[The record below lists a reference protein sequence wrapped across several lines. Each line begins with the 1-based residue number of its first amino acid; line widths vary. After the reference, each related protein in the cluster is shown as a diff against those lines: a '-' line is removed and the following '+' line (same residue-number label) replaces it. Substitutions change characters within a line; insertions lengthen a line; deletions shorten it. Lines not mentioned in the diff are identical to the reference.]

1 MTMILETDDMY
12 VESCAYHEAGH
23 IVIAAAQNMPLRQRG
38 IRIDQIGNGLAC
50 YHFTVPDGSSNLGR
64 NGEREKTI
72 RATKAG
78 WLAQRKFYPECRTA
92 GAHFDVDAV
101 RFLLDE
107 MYSLPVWHDA
117 HDELCTEAVALV
129 EKHWDAISKVAQT
142 LWSKEWKHQANA
154 ERRWS
159 LQLREKSMEAS
170 EIISVLRGFDITATV
185 I

>member
-1 MTMILETDDMY
+1 MKLEIEDIY

-23 IVIAAAQNMPLRQRG
+23 IVIAAVQNMPLRQRG
-38 IRIDQIGNGLAC
+38 IRIDQAGNGLAC
-50 YHFTVPDGSSNLGR
+50 YYFKVPDGSSNLGR
-64 NGEREKTI
+64 NEEREKTI

-78 WLAQRKFYPECRTA
+78 FLTQKKFYPECRPA

-101 RFLLDE
+101 RLLLDE
-107 MYSLPVWHDA
+107 MYFLPDWYGA
-117 HDELCTEAVALV
+117 HDQLHAEAVALI
-129 EKHWDAISKVAQT
+129 EKHWDAISTVGQT

-159 LQLREKSMEAS
+159 FQLLEKSMEGA
-170 EIISVLRGFDITATV
+170 EIVSLLEKCNIMARI